1 MQRILASIILSFLI
15 CSPLWSLSWSS
26 VNIDKVTAA
35 AMSAAYETET
45 LVEGNTASNINKIFD
60 HYKSAGLASAGIFQ
74 SMKKLRDARRN
85 PGLFASEENY
95 YYQRIFRLVKDG
107 IMPKFI
113 TVTGKMLKQP
123 DNAIHWGPYLLK
135 TTTNVENLCKQ
146 FEVVV
151 TNGKRSFKDIRFLVL
166 NEDLQKIFD
175 LAQLGEVD
183 WKSLLGK
190 LGEFGTGITQEEIA
204 EDYKNLGS
212 IIAQAGKA
220 AYDSNLESASKIGAI
235 FKAKPKEITKLYK
248 SFKNTINPL
257 RMPVTSRNCC
267 LPWWEKAMKMQWKN
281 SFRQVAITL
290 RDISLPTSRNYRDSI
305 TLRDGISTSMIPGRK
320 LNVNIVHLAMRDM
333 VMPDGKKHGTF
344 IPVVKNVKPM
354 GRFHVINPFL
364 RMRTRK

>member
-60 HYKSAGLASAGIFQ
+60 HYQSAGLASAGIFQ

-113 TVTGKMLKQP
+113 IVAGKMLKQP

-166 NEDLQKIFD
+166 NEDLQRIFD
-175 LAQLGEVD
+175 LTQLGEVD

-248 SFKNTINPL
+248 SFK
-257 RMPVTSRNCC
+257 
-267 LPWWEKAMKMQWKN
+267 
-281 SFRQVAITL
+281 
-290 RDISLPTSRNYRDSI
+290 
-305 TLRDGISTSMIPGRK
+305 
-320 LNVNIVHLAMRDM
+320 
-333 VMPDGKKHGTF
+333 
-344 IPVVKNVKPM
+344 
-354 GRFHVINPFL
+354 
-364 RMRTRK
+364 

>member
-60 HYKSAGLASAGIFQ
+60 HYQSAGLASAGIFQ

-113 TVTGKMLKQP
+113 TVAGKMLKQP

-166 NEDLQKIFD
+166 NEDLQRIFD

-190 LGEFGTGITQEEIA
+190 LG
-204 EDYKNLGS
+204 
-212 IIAQAGKA
+212 
-220 AYDSNLESASKIGAI
+220 NLEQASPKRKSQRITRI
-235 FKAKPKEITKLYK
+235 WEVSLRRQEKPPMTATWKVPARLVLYSRPSPRRLPNCISPSK
-248 SFKNTINPL
+248 PL
-257 RMPVTSRNCC
+257 
-267 LPWWEKAMKMQWKN
+267 
-281 SFRQVAITL
+281 
-290 RDISLPTSRNYRDSI
+290 
-305 TLRDGISTSMIPGRK
+305 
-320 LNVNIVHLAMRDM
+320 
-333 VMPDGKKHGTF
+333 
-344 IPVVKNVKPM
+344 
-354 GRFHVINPFL
+354 
-364 RMRTRK
+364 

>member
-113 TVTGKMLKQP
+113 TVAGKMLKQP
-123 DNAIHWGPYLLK
+123 DNAIYWGPYLLK

-166 NEDLQKIFD
+166 NEDL
-175 LAQLGEVD
+175 
-183 WKSLLGK
+183 
-190 LGEFGTGITQEEIA
+190 
-204 EDYKNLGS
+204 
-212 IIAQAGKA
+212 
-220 AYDSNLESASKIGAI
+220 
-235 FKAKPKEITKLYK
+235 
-248 SFKNTINPL
+248 
-257 RMPVTSRNCC
+257 
-267 LPWWEKAMKMQWKN
+267 
-281 SFRQVAITL
+281 
-290 RDISLPTSRNYRDSI
+290 
-305 TLRDGISTSMIPGRK
+305 
-320 LNVNIVHLAMRDM
+320 
-333 VMPDGKKHGTF
+333 
-344 IPVVKNVKPM
+344 
-354 GRFHVINPFL
+354 
-364 RMRTRK
+364 